1 MANRLAKETSP
12 YLLQHKDN
20 PVDWFP
26 WGEEAFEKAR
36 AEDKPIFLSIG
47 YSACHWCHVME
58 HESFE
63 DEATA
68 KLMNAEFVSIKVDR
82 EERPDVDSI
91 YMAAVQAMTG
101 SGGWPMSIFMTNDAR
116 PFFAGT
122 YFPPEPRSGMPSFTQ
137 LLESLSEAYRSRRD
151 EVIDSSSRIVAQLVA
166 SNQAQFNETPLDRRL
181 IERDMS
187 DVLGRFDPENGG
199 FGGAPKFPQPMVYEY
214 LLRVWSATGD
224 DAILDM
230 VSTTLTRM
238 AKGGMYDQ
246 IGGGFHRYSVD
257 PIWLVPH
264 FEKMLYDN
272 ALLVP
277 LYLHA
282 YQATGDEFFKSV
294 AVDVLDYV
302 RREMLHPQGGFYSA
316 QDADSEGVEGKFF
329 VWEASEFANVLGEEV
344 GVPAAAYWSATSDG
358 NFEGKNILWVP
369 RDDSE
374 VADELGMSVCELLGV
389 IRKARE
395 KLFEAR
401 EQRVKPGLDDKVLTS
416 WNALMQ
422 RAFAL
427 AGAVFERPDY
437 VEIAVNNA
445 SFLIENVRHGD
456 RILRT
461 WKDSAD
467 GGNAHLNGYLED
479 YSFQVESLISLYEA
493 TFDDQWLIE
502 ARTIAN
508 RMIDLF
514 WDGDAGVFHDT
525 GTDHEELLVR
535 PRDVFDN
542 ATPSGG
548 SVAATVLLKLALIFD
563 DDEYRELALRSLGS
577 VRDLMEQAPLGL
589 PNWLAAVDFHT
600 GRPKEVVVIGALS
613 SAETRSLLRTAHA
626 EYMPNL
632 VLAGAPGQVEH
643 PISPLL
649 ESRALVDGE
658 PAAYVCENYV
668 CQLPVTEPE
677 ALAELLDHS

>member
-12 YLLQHKDN
+12 YLLQHRDN
-20 PVDWFP
+20 PVDWYP

-36 AEDKPIFLSIG
+36 TEDKPIFLSIG

-58 HESFE
+58 RESFE
-63 DEATA
+63 DDATA
-68 KLMNAEFVSIKVDR
+68 ELMNAEFVSIKVDR
-82 EERPDVDSI
+82 EERPDVDAI

-101 SGGWPMSIFMTNDAR
+101 SGGWPMSVFMTPDAR
-116 PFFAGT
+116 PFFTGT
-122 YFPPEPRSGMPSFTQ
+122 YFPSEPRSGMPSFTQ
-137 LLESLSEAYRSRRD
+137 LLNSLSEAYRSRRD
-151 EVIDSSSRIVAQLVA
+151 EILDSSSKIVAHLVA
-166 SNQAQFNETPLDRRL
+166 NNQAQSSETPLDRGL

-187 DVLGRFDPENGG
+187 DVLGRFDRENGG

-214 LLRVWSATGD
+214 LLRVWAAAGD

-272 ALLVP
+272 ALLAP

-282 YQATGDEFFKSV
+282 YQATGDEFFKNV
-294 AVDVLDYV
+294 AIDVLEYV

-316 QDADSEGVEGKFF
+316 QDADSEGVEGKYF
-329 VWEASEFANVLGEEV
+329 VWESAEFANVLGEEI
-344 GVPAAAYWSATSDG
+344 GVPAAAYWSATADG

-369 RDDSE
+369 REDSE
-374 VADELGMSVCELLGV
+374 VADGLGMSVDKLLEV
-389 IRKARE
+389 IRTARE

-427 AGAVFERPDY
+427 AGAVLERPDY
-437 VEIAVNNA
+437 VKIAAGNA
-445 SFLIENVRHGD
+445 TFLIENLRDGE

-461 WKDSAD
+461 WKDDPD
-467 GGNAHLNGYLED
+467 GGKAHLNGYLED
-479 YSFQVESLISLYEA
+479 YSFQIESLISLYEA
-493 TFDDQWLIE
+493 TFDGQWLIE
-502 ARTIAN
+502 ARTIAD

-525 GTDHEELLVR
+525 GSDHEDLLVR
-535 PRDVFDN
+535 PRNVFDN
-542 ATPSGG
+542 ATPAGG
-548 SVAATVLLKLALIFD
+548 SVAATALLKLALIFD
-563 DDEYRELALRSLGS
+563 DDEYRELAVRSLGS
-577 VRDLMEQAPLGL
+577 VRDLMEQTPLGL
-589 PNWLAAVDFHT
+589 PGWLAAVDFHT
-600 GRPKEVVVIGALS
+600 GTPREVVVIGEPD
-613 SAETRSLLRTAHA
+613 SAETKSLLRAAHA
-626 EYMPNL
+626 KYMPNL
-632 VLAGAPGQVEH
+632 VLAGAPDQVEN

-649 ESRALVDGE
+649 EARALVNGE
-658 PAAYVCENYV
+658 PTAYVCENYV
-668 CQLPVTEPE
+668 CQLPVTRPE
-677 ALAELLDHS
+677 ALAGLLERS

>member
-344 GVPAAAYWSATSDG
+344 GAPAAAYWSATSDG

-467 GGNAHLNGYLED
+467 GGKAHLNGYLED

-535 PRDVFDN
+535 PRDIFDN

-649 ESRALVDGE
+649 ESRSLVDGE

>member
-344 GVPAAAYWSATSDG
+344 GAPAAAYWSATSDG

-467 GGNAHLNGYLED
+467 GGKAHLNGYLED

-535 PRDVFDN
+535 PRDIFDN

>member
-12 YLLQHKDN
+12 YLLQHQDN
-20 PVDWFP
+20 PVDWYP

-58 HESFE
+58 RESFE

-68 KLMNAEFVSIKVDR
+68 ELMNAEFVSIKVDR
-82 EERPDVDSI
+82 EERPDVDAI

-101 SGGWPMSIFMTNDAR
+101 SGGWPMSVFMTPDAR
-116 PFFAGT
+116 PFYTGT
-122 YFPPEPRSGMPSFTQ
+122 YFPSEPRSGMPSFTQ
-137 LLESLSEAYRSRRD
+137 VLESISETYRSRKD
-151 EVIDSSSRIVAQLVA
+151 EVLDSSSRIVAHLVA
-166 SNQAQFNETPLDRRL
+166 HNQAQSSEAPLDRGL

-199 FGGAPKFPQPMVYEY
+199 FGGAPKFPQPMVYEH
-214 LLRVWSATGD
+214 LLRAWAATGD
-224 DAILDM
+224 DAMLDM
-230 VSTTLTRM
+230 VATTLTRM
-238 AKGGMYDQ
+238 ARGGMYDQ

-282 YQATGDEFFKSV
+282 YQATGDEFFKNI
-294 AVDVLDYV
+294 AIDVLEYI
-302 RREMLHPQGGFYSA
+302 RREMLHPRGGFYSA
-316 QDADSEGVEGKFF
+316 QDADSEGEEGKYF
-329 VWEASEFANVLGEEV
+329 VWESPEFAQVLGEEI
-344 GVPAAAYWSATSDG
+344 GVPAAAYWAATADG

-369 RDDSE
+369 REDSE
-374 VADELGMSVCELLGV
+374 VADGLGMSVDDLLGV
-389 IRKARE
+389 VRIARE

-422 RAFAL
+422 RAFAV
-427 AGAVFERPDY
+427 AGAVLERPDY

-445 SFLIENVRHGD
+445 SFLIENVRDGE

-461 WKDSAD
+461 WKDGP
-467 GGNAHLNGYLED
+467 GGGIAHLNGYLED
-479 YSFQVESLISLYEA
+479 YSFQVESLISIYEA
-493 TFDDQWLIE
+493 TFDERWLVE
-502 ARTIAN
+502 ARAIAD

-525 GTDHEELLVR
+525 GSDHEDLLVR

-542 ATPSGG
+542 ATPCGG
-548 SVAATVLLKLALIFD
+548 SAAATGLLKLALIFD
-563 DDEYRELALRSLGS
+563 DDEFREPAVRSLGS

-600 GRPKEVVVIGALS
+600 GRPKEVVVIGESS
-613 SAETRSLLRTAHA
+613 SAETKSLLRAAHA
-626 EYMPNL
+626 EYIPNL
-632 VLAGAPGQVEH
+632 VLAGAPDRIEH

-649 ESRALVDGE
+649 ESRALMDGE

-668 CQLPVTEPE
+668 CQLPVTRPE
-677 ALAELLDHS
+677 ALTGLLGYS

>member
-12 YLLQHKDN
+12 YLLQHRDN
-20 PVDWFP
+20 PVDWYP

-58 HESFE
+58 RESFE
-63 DEATA
+63 DDATA
-68 KLMNAEFVSIKVDR
+68 ELMNAEFVSIKVDR
-82 EERPDVDSI
+82 EERPDVDAI

-101 SGGWPMSIFMTNDAR
+101 SGGWPMSVFMTPDAR
-116 PFFAGT
+116 PFYTGT
-122 YFPPEPRSGMPSFTQ
+122 YFPSEPVRGMPSFTQ
-137 LLESLSEAYRSRRD
+137 VLNSLSEAYRSRRG
-151 EVIDSSSRIVAQLVA
+151 EILDSSSKIVARLVA
-166 SNQAQFNETPLDRRL
+166 NNQAQSSETPLDRGL
-181 IERDMS
+181 VERDMS
-187 DVLGRFDPENGG
+187 DVPGRFDYENGG

-214 LLRVWSATGD
+214 LLRVWAATGD

-282 YQATGDEFFKSV
+282 YQATGDEFFKNV
-294 AVDVLDYV
+294 AVDVLEYV
-302 RREMLHPQGGFYSA
+302 RREMLHPQGGFFSA

-329 VWEASEFANVLGEEV
+329 VWDSAEFANVLGEEI
-344 GVPAAAYWSATSDG
+344 GIAAAAYWAATADG

-369 RDDSE
+369 QEDSE
-374 VADELGMSVCELLGV
+374 VADGLGISVDDLLNK
-389 IRKARE
+389 IRTARE

-422 RAFAL
+422 RAFAV
-427 AGAVFERPDY
+427 AGAVLERPDY
-437 VEIAVNNA
+437 VDIAIKNA
-445 SFLIENVRHGD
+445 SFLAGNLRDGD

-461 WKDSAD
+461 WRDAPD
-467 GGNAHLNGYLED
+467 GGVAHLNGYLED

-502 ARTIAN
+502 ARTIAD

-514 WDGDAGVFHDT
+514 WDSDAGVFHDT
-525 GTDHEELLVR
+525 GSDHEDLLVR

-542 ATPSGG
+542 ATPAGG
-548 SVAATVLLKLALIFD
+548 SVAAMALLKLALIFD
-563 DDEYRELALRSLGS
+563 DDEYRDLAVRSLGS

-600 GRPKEVVVIGALS
+600 GMPREVVVIGEPD
-613 SAETRSLLRTAHA
+613 SAKTKSLLRTTHA

-632 VLAGAPGQVEH
+632 VLAGAPDQVEN

-649 ESRALVDGE
+649 ESRALIDGE

-668 CQLPVTEPE
+668 CQLPVTRPE
-677 ALAELLDHS
+677 ALAELLEN

>member
-151 EVIDSSSRIVAQLVA
+151 EVIDSSSKIVAHLAA

-230 VSTTLTRM
+230 VTTTLTRM

-374 VADELGMSVCELLGV
+374 VADELGMSVRELLGV

-467 GGNAHLNGYLED
+467 GGKAHLNGYLED

-535 PRDVFDN
+535 PRDIFDN

-600 GRPKEVVVIGALS
+600 GRPKEVVVIGAFS